1 MTGRSRKRRA
11 AETRRSEPP
20 EGSRACC
27 NPDAGKEGGRSDEHA
42 CAHRCRSITIA
53 RNRREHSVSDRSA
66 IRARALLATGSST
79 RSHRRAA
86 FVFMLERGRRFRRQR
101 SEQYR
106 TSSHAALHFFLQ
118 LKGKPQVSHV
128 FSGKCILLTM
138 ANHASRRIL
147 ANCPVE
153 QRCRR
158 RYIGPSPL
166 TVESARIVAQQL
178 TAQRL
183 CPRAWVEPDREECAR
198 ERRVG
203 HVGREAAV
211 GVEACTALGHI
222 HAAQHVAA

>member
-1 MTGRSRKRRA
+1 M
-11 AETRRSEPP
+11 PV
-20 EGSRACC
+20 
-27 NPDAGKEGGRSDEHA
+27 
-42 CAHRCRSITIA
+42 A
-53 RNRREHSVSDRSA
+53 RNRGEHSVSAQAKRYP
-66 IRARALLATGSST
+66 GP
-79 RSHRRAA
+79 RAA
-86 FVFMLERGRRFRRQR
+86 RDRLINAKSPTCSVCFHAGTRPPIPTATLGAISDFVPRGFPFLSPAERQAAGLACLLRQVHLVDHGESRVEKDPGELSGR
-101 SEQYR
+101 
-106 TSSHAALHFFLQ
+106 AAL
-118 LKGKPQVSHV
+118 P
-128 FSGKCILLTM
+128 
-138 ANHASRRIL
+138 ASI
-147 ANCPVE
+147 
-153 QRCRR
+153 R